1 MFRKTALVAVTAGA
15 LTLLLAGCGKT
26 TLTTTKTTY
35 NRNGLVAAVKGST
48 NQKTVHYQL
57 DSGKSKTASV
67 HNNTFV
73 IQVPTKETRQT
84 VKIKAGSDTK
94 TVHVNG
100 AKKLVGYQKMATT
113 YNQALIASKLSKA
126 DQKTAQ
132 KLQVQAA
139 ALKKQQTAIAAKVKT
154 AQAQIKAGGTEAA
167 TGAQTLQAQQT
178 AAAQLKT
185 QAASLQTTQQTV
197 EAAMK
202 TAKKQVKD
210 ELLPT
215 KTPSDGLTN
224 ALTTKD
230 YKIRLNVQKGDVM
243 GAAVIVPTK
252 AFKSTSRQKNF
263 GTAFALLTTTT
274 GADAKTV
281 MKQFK
286 KETKSNNSSTTT
298 IDPITS
304 KGVRFTIGVSASD
317 LFIFMTK

>member
-1 MFRKTALVAVTAGA
+1 LFRKTALVAVTAGA

-48 NQKTVHYQL
+48 NKTVHYQL
-57 DSGKSKTASV
+57 DSGKSKTATV

-73 IQVPTKETRQT
+73 IQIPTKTTRQT

-139 ALKKQQTAIAAKVKT
+139 AFDKQEAAIEAKVKT

-197 EAAMK
+197 AAAMK
-202 TAKKQVKD
+202 TAKQQVKD

-243 GAAVIVPTK
+243 GAAIIVPTK
-252 AFKSTSRQKNF
+252 AFKSTARQKNF

-274 GADAKTV
+274 GADATTV